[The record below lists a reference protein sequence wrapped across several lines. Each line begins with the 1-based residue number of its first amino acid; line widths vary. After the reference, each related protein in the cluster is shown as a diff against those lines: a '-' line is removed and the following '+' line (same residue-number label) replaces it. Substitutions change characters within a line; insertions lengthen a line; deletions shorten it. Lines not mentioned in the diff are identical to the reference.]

1 MKQSNEFR
9 DKTDDVRRHTNVNMN
24 FISLTQNLIIEIITK
39 EMCFH
44 MNFRGN
50 DLVFFLPL
58 FLVPEKDDTD
68 EEEVISVDIPP
79 QFYFIC

>member
-1 MKQSNEFR
+1 
-9 DKTDDVRRHTNVNMN
+9 
-24 FISLTQNLIIEIITK
+24 
-39 EMCFH
+39 MCFH